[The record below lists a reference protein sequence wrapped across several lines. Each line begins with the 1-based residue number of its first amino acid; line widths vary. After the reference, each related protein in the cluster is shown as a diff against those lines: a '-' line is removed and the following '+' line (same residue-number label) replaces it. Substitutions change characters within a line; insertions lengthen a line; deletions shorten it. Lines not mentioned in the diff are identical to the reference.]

1 MKSEKLSFLVILSS
15 ISFLFYLFSPQF
27 FNLMEHDSKSYI
39 EFSSERTA
47 IYPIFLSLFEKSNY
61 YLIIIIQYT
70 ILSLSIVFLSYTL
83 YRLRISKLLALGFFI
98 LCHLNFY
105 YFSFSKTILTE
116 SFFFSSINLLVGL
129 ILTNYKVPKKTNFLF
144 MGLLSGIIAS
154 IKSIGIIMIL
164 ICIFFLFYLYLKSK
178 IRKIHLIT
186 FFFSL
191 LFPIILE
198 NYFYYKNHDSRNSV
212 LHTAII
218 GKAFV
223 ISKAIKNP
231 ELLPLE
237 YKNIILKM
245 KNESN
250 KVDKFLDNISNP
262 WLYADLKSDYEVVF
276 QSQILKKEL
285 VELSKSLGNS
295 TKETF
300 THIGLYIILA
310 HPLEYIKVS
319 LWHYFNLWSPGG
331 KKIFFDDYL
340 KNKTV
345 DVPFKQELLNA
356 SGEIRYEKKIPI
368 FLSLLF
374 FNLIF
379 FLHIFIFISKF
390 SKSENFSLRLFLFFF
405 INLYLLAIS
414 FINIS
419 TPRYYM
425 PIFPIVLIFI
435 FLESDNL
442 FKKMIKTIKIK
453 LNK

>member
-1 MKSEKLSFLVILSS
+1 MRLEKLSLLVILLS
-15 ISFLFYLFSPQF
+15 ISFLFFLFSPQF

-47 IYPIFLSLFEKSNY
+47 IYPIFLSLFDQSNY

-70 ILSLSIVFLSYTL
+70 ILSSSIFFLSYTL
-83 YRLRISKLLALGFFI
+83 YRFRISNLLILSFFI

-116 SFFFSSINLLVGL
+116 AFFFSSINLLVGL
-129 ILTNYKVPKKTNFLF
+129 MLANYKVPKKTNFF
-144 MGLLSGIIAS
+144 FIGMLSGIIAS
-154 IKSIGIIMIL
+154 IKSIGIIISL
-164 ICIFFLFYLYLKSK
+164 TCIFFLFYFYFKSK
-178 IRKIHLIT
+178 ISRTHLII
-186 FFFSL
+186 FFFSFL
-191 LFPIILE
+191 PPIIFE

-212 LHTAII
+212 LHTALI

-231 ELLPLE
+231 ELLPIE
-237 YKNIILKM
+237 YNNIILKM
-245 KNESN
+245 QNESN
-250 KVDKFLDNISNP
+250 KVEKFLDNISNP

-276 QSQILKKEL
+276 QSQVLKKEL
-285 VELSKSLGNS
+285 VELSTFLGIS

-300 THIGLYIILA
+300 TNIGLFIIRT

-340 KNKTV
+340 KNNTAE
-345 DVPFKQELLNA
+345 VPFKQELLNA
-356 SGEIRYEKKIPI
+356 SGEIKYEKKIPL

-379 FLHIFIFISKF
+379 FLHVFIFISKF
-390 SKSENFSLRLFLFFF
+390 SKNENFSLRLFLFFF

-442 FKKMIKTIKIK
+442 FKKMIKIIKIK